1 MINVRLY
8 STLTKYCSRG
18 TEDTSICVEFE
29 SNMTI
34 RTLMGKLGIVEE
46 KEVMLV
52 AVNGEV
58 KGQNYEYIVQDGD
71 NISLYGLIAGG

>member
-1 MINVRLY
+1 
-8 STLTKYCSRG
+8 
-18 TEDTSICVEFE
+18 
-29 SNMTI
+29 
-34 RTLMGKLGIVEE
+34 MGKLGIVEE

-58 KGQNYEYIVQDGD
+58 KGQNYEYTVQDGD